1 MVVALHN
8 MQVATLP
15 KSKILMEILEH
26 LLVTLLLHMEHSL
39 VATHPQTQM
48 IHMEWRGD
56 PTGLKG
62 TM

>member
-8 MQVATLP
+8 MRVATLP
-15 KSKILMEILEH
+15 KCKILMEILEH

-48 IHMEWRGD
+48 IHME
-56 PTGLKG
+56 
-62 TM
+62 